1 VFAYYT
7 FSMPFIK
14 NSTTLAT
21 SDKRKV
27 ALTLLEAAFSSIQ
40 PKNVLE
46 NSFFRQSNIL
56 KISSAEID
64 LDKYKRVF
72 MIGFGKGSAGI
83 TKIIEQKIVDKITDG
98 YIIDATKEN
107 FTKLH
112 FTLGT
117 HPLPSEQNITFTNTV
132 LENIQNLTEQDL
144 VLIVICGGGSA
155 MFEAP
160 YALDLPQLS
169 EIFDKLLKSGADIT
183 EMNVI
188 RKHLS
193 KVKGGGLAKHLF
205 PAKVVSM
212 IFSDVPGNNLSTIAS
227 GPTVKN
233 DKTMEDVHTILQKF
247 NLPEIEQQ
255 KDIFTESPLDDKYFA
270 NVSNVIMLSNQTAL
284 HAIEETAKQLGYPT
298 RVYSD
303 KFQGE
308 AKTAGKILLEEAKQ
322 GEILLAAGETTVK
335 VKGNGK
341 GGRNQTLVL
350 SVLPIIDE
358 STIMVSVDSD
368 GWDFYH
374 FAGAV
379 GDKKTVEKAK
389 ELGLDIQAYLDND
402 DSFGFFDK
410 VGDGI
415 WTDRLESNVADI
427 MMVLKI

>member
-83 TKIIEQKIVDKITDG
+83 AKIIEQKIVDKITDG
-98 YIIDATKEN
+98 YVIDATKEN

-335 VKGNGK
+335 VKGK
-341 GGRNQTLVL
+341 R
-350 SVLPIIDE
+350 
-358 STIMVSVDSD
+358 
-368 GWDFYH
+368 
-374 FAGAV
+374 
-379 GDKKTVEKAK
+379 KR
-389 ELGLDIQAYLDND
+389 
-402 DSFGFFDK
+402 
-410 VGDGI
+410 
-415 WTDRLESNVADI
+415 WT
-427 MMVLKI
+427 